1 MTHWNEDHL
10 PEDVREVAERLRAER
25 PRASALELDRM
36 KLEARSR
43 AARRPT
49 GFGLR
54 RGKVRIMRAKLVTL
68 MLVAGL
74 MVSGGTAAVIAGHD
88 SGQGKSKDNA
98 SSSQYR
104 PGKGCG
110 DRNHQHTGPPGNP
123 SNRDCPPQAGPKK

>member
-1 MTHWNEDHL
+1 MTHGNEDHL
-10 PEDVREVAERLRAER
+10 PEDVREVAAWLRRER

-43 AARRPT
+43 AARKPT

-54 RGKVRIMRAKLVTL
+54 RGKVRIMRAKVVTL

-74 MVSGGTAAVIAGHD
+74 MASGGTAAVIAGHD
-88 SGQGKSKDNA
+88 QGQGKSQDSGK
-98 SSSQYR
+98 SQYR

-110 DRNHQHTGPPGNP
+110 DKNHVHERESECKKPP
-123 SNRDCPPQAGPKK
+123 K